1 LAVKIKVVRNSLLN
15 HPIRSILL
23 IGVGCTILLGLVVGE
38 SIFGYYYFQYRH
50 IVDEKLQKPLF
61 EQTAK
66 IYAAPKEV
74 RVGQKLTARGVA
86 QQLRD
91 AGYSGDSDK
100 DKSRLGTFAL
110 NEDSITIQPGPQ
122 SYHSEQGATVTFNR
136 GLVSQISGDGGQSLD
151 AYELEPA
158 LITGL
163 SEDQSRT
170 KRRLITFNEI
180 PPNLVNAVTSIEDR
194 RFFDHGGVDYFRLA
208 GALLADLHAGRRRE
222 GGSTL
227 TMQLARGFF
236 LSPEKKLKRK
246 IIEIAITFQ
255 LENRFNKQQIFQ
267 LYANQIPLGQQG
279 SFAING
285 FGQASQTYF
294 GKDVR
299 QLDLA
304 QCAMLA
310 GMIQRPSYL
319 NPYRYPARMTQR
331 RNLVLDAMV
340 ETGKI
345 TKQESIAAKA
355 EPLGLAPINVDAGEA
370 PYFVDLVRE
379 RLAQKMGDTA
389 FNNSGLR
396 IYTSLD
402 PDLQRTATEAVAE
415 GMKDVDEQVE
425 RLHARA
431 VKAGDTAPINYPQ
444 VALVALNPH
453 TGQVLA
459 LVGGRNY
466 GASQFDHAIRYRP
479 TGSIFK
485 PFVYAAAFNTSLAGT
500 ILTQPAVTPQASEE
514 LVSSDQT
521 AGAGGGSAD
530 PAPPD
535 PGRQSGI
542 FTAATLLNNDLT
554 TFEGGYAPSNF
565 HHDTRFTGNI
575 TARTALQWS
584 ENNATVSLAQMV
596 GYNNVAALARDAGIK
611 AARGT
616 PAVALGAYVSTPLEM
631 AGAYTVFANGGVKI
645 DPWLLASI
653 RSANGDV
660 LNDYTPNSKPIL
672 DPRVS
677 FLTVSLMENVI
688 NAGTAARVR
697 SLGFT
702 SPAAGKTGT
711 SHDAWFAGF
720 TSNLLCVVWIGN
732 DDYTDVK
739 LEGGKS
745 AAIVWADFM
754 KHAVQLPQYSDTKP
768 FVAPPGVSS
777 VRLDKVTNL
786 LADASCPTDY
796 EADFL
801 DGTAPTQTCDQASG
815 DQRDVFQKIF
825 GIGKQSTVAP
835 GTTINGMPA
844 LPPQTVGSQAA
855 AAPGQPGQPEPQPEQ
870 QQKKKKG
877 FFGRLFGGGNKSDP
891 DDKH

>member
-1 LAVKIKVVRNSLLN
+1 LLN
-15 HPIRSILL
+15 HPVRNIILFA
-23 IGVGCTILLGLVVGE
+23 IGGIVLLGLVVGE
-38 SIFGYYYFQYRH
+38 SIFGYYYYHYRH
-50 IVDEKLQKPLF
+50 IVDEQLQKPLF
-61 EQTAK
+61 QQTAK
-66 IYAAPKEV
+66 IYAAPKEL
-74 RVGQKLTARGVA
+74 RIGQKLTPRTVA
-86 QQLRD
+86 AELRD
-91 AGYSGDSDK
+91 AGYSGDGDR
-100 DKSRLGTFAL
+100 DKSKLGTYAL
-110 NEDSITIQPGPQ
+110 NDESITIQPGPQ
-122 SYHSEQGATVTFNR
+122 SYHSEQGATVSFEK
-136 GLVSQISGDGGQSLD
+136 GLIRQISGDGGQALD
-151 AYELEPA
+151 AYELEPQ

-163 SEDQSRT
+163 SEDQNRT
-170 KRRLITFNEI
+170 KRRLVTFNEI

-194 RFFDHGGVDYFRLA
+194 RFFEHGGVDYFRLG

-236 LSPEKKLKRK
+236 LTPEKKLKRK

-255 LENRFNKQQIFQ
+255 LENRFTKQQIFQ
-267 LYANQIPLGQQG
+267 SYANQIPLGQQG

-285 FGQASQTYF
+285 FGEAALTYF
-294 GKDVR
+294 GKDVK

-304 QCAMLA
+304 QCATLA

-319 NPYRYPARMTQR
+319 NPYRYPARVVAR

-345 TKQESIAAKA
+345 TKQESMSAKA
-355 EPLGLAPINVDAGEA
+355 EPLTLAPINIDAGEA
-370 PYFVDLVRE
+370 PYFVDLVRD
-379 RLAQKMGDTA
+379 RLVQRMGDADYNHT
-389 FNNSGLR
+389 GLR

-402 PDLQRTATEAVAE
+402 PDLQRVATDAVAQ
-415 GMKDVDEQVE
+415 GMKAVDLQVE
-425 RLHARA
+425 QLHARR
-431 VKAGDTAPINYPQ
+431 VKAGDDSPINYPQ
-444 VALVALNPH
+444 VAMVALNPH

-466 GASQFDHAIRYRP
+466 GASQFDHAIRDRP

-500 ILTQPAVTPQASEE
+500 VLTQPAATPQVSEE
-514 LVSSDQT
+514 LVSSTQSG
-521 AGAGGGSAD
+521 GAASAD

-535 PGRQSGI
+535 PGRPSGI
-542 FTAATLLNNDLT
+542 FTAVTMLNNDLT
-554 TFEGGYAPSNF
+554 TFEGGYSPSNF

-575 TARTALQWS
+575 TARTALQFS

-611 AARGT
+611 SARGT
-616 PAVALGAYVSTPLEM
+616 PSVALGSYGSSPLEM

-677 FLTVSLMENVI
+677 YLTLALMENVI

-754 KHAVQLPQYSDTKP
+754 KHAVQLPQYSDTRQ
-768 FVAPPGVSS
+768 FAAPPGVST

-786 LADASCPTDY
+786 LADANCPSDY
-796 EADFL
+796 DAAFL

-825 GIGKQSTVAP
+825 GIGKQANVEPANQV
-835 GTTINGMPA
+835 NGMPA
-844 LPPQTVGSQAA
+844 LPQPPVGSQAA
-855 AAPGQPGQPEPQPEQ
+855 AAPGQPGTTEPAPEQ

-877 FFGRLFGGGNKSDP
+877 FFGRLFGGKNDP
-891 DDKH
+891 DDKR